1 MDLFVLDRVII
12 AFVSKLINSSALQFY
27 VMVGVSA
34 FVDVILQSKNKRK
47 AKKQ

>member
-1 MDLFVLDRVII
+1 MDLFVIDRIVI
-12 AFVSKLINSSALQFY
+12 AFISKLISSSALLFY

-47 AKKQ
+47 GKKQ